1 MSKLRN
7 ELDKLSGLIVGK
19 NVLQSP
25 LDFWGRYDVWRDVTK
40 GLESAIREMEEKM
53 ERLTHERVNGIKTGY
68 WSPEKKETLVNAL
81 AEYENTGLTPEEIK
95 MLNGK
100 GADAPA
106 NDGWISAKVTP
117 PPMDGQRLQAI
128 IKHHEWITDYDADWV
143 PEEEK
148 IRHPEYLEVCEIHNI
163 GATWFYACKEDDYQ
177 NDVAYI
183 DPLKDL
189 ANPVSEIIA
198 WQPLPEP
205 YRPGKE

>member
-1 MSKLRN
+1 MSSPKD
-7 ELDKLSGLIVGK
+7 EFAKLSGIIVGK

-25 LDFWGRYDVWRDVTK
+25 LDFWERYDAWREAVK

-106 NDGWISAKVTP
+106 NDGWIPVEE
-117 PPMDGQRLQAI
+117 RL
-128 IKHHEWITDYDADWV
+128 
-143 PEEEK
+143 PEESRE
-148 IRHPEYLEVCEIHNI
+148 
-163 GATWFYACKEDDYQ
+163 
-177 NDVAYI
+177 
-183 DPLKDL
+183 
-189 ANPVSEIIA
+189 
-198 WQPLPEP
+198 
-205 YRPGKE
+205 